1 MKNMEG
7 GLGIHRFLFLLFSA
21 IGLHSIYNIP
31 EIKITHI
38 SVCLFVCLFVDR
50 KGSEWRCLFV
60 LAGRKCLTGIYLT
73 EDLSAEFLAFRSFFD
88 SPPAIFSCREWSCC
102 CCLDFDS
109 NAHVCVC
116 VSRQLKIIMCILFY
130 FIFTH
135 FDLVAGRAL
144 FLPMSYIPRPLLP
157 LHYNNNNNNY
167 LLLVFVFF
175 FPSSPGRQRRR
186 RLFG

>member
-1 MKNMEG
+1 
-7 GLGIHRFLFLLFSA
+7 LIHPQPFSLVGNEA
-21 IGLHSIYNIP
+21 AAAALISIQM
-31 EIKITHI
+31 
-38 SVCLFVCLFVDR
+38 LM
-50 KGSEWRCLFV
+50 
-60 LAGRKCLTGIYLT
+60 
-73 EDLSAEFLAFRSFFD
+73 
-88 SPPAIFSCREWSCC
+88 
-102 CCLDFDS
+102 
-109 NAHVCVC
+109 CVC
-116 VSRQLKIIMCILFY
+116 VSGQLKIIMCISFY

-157 LHYNNNNNNY
+157 LHYYNNNNNY